1 MLSFGVMPT
10 PDERVDEQDETEL
23 ALAEDGVHRL
33 LDIITQ
39 EVSLVN
45 RAANR
50 RKWLVRKG
58 TDAMGEAQELFEQGD
73 GSLTTEETAEAPAES
88 TEDEAVEKQ
97 MSMPKAIKDAVSSA
111 LTTAHGLAAK
121 LAGHVK
127 NLEEDDTMQGLPSMV
142 GTELKALATGL
153 RAINSRYPAPK
164 AKGEGEEAET
174 EEEPAQ
180 TEEVEQA
187 KSEEDEAEVETE
199 SDNGTEKAGHGIS
212 AAMKQKVMA
221 ALEEGAKRLATLLEH
236 VKAATES
243 DEAASGIPGELAK
256 EIEAVA
262 AGFESLV
269 GAYPSPKAA
278 KTEEDEPKPHTETA
292 SAPVDAAPEE
302 SDEMEKGSPF
312 SVLQEAK
319 NVLGVVM
326 AKLQPGQPIDEDSY
340 QRLDKLRSLLGSS
353 APAERKDAEE
363 QSEKGNVKKAGAK
376 LASARRKQL
385 EAAIKS
391 LLSLFKEVLPAKDLG
406 KFPHLV
412 VSKSEQD
419 AEQYREKLEKSEA
432 ALAKAR
438 QELAELK
445 ERPVDSQVAAVE
457 TATALSGGNDQVSWP
472 LDLNAE

>member
-1 MLSFGVMPT
+1 MQS
-10 PDERVDEQDETEL
+10 PDERLDEQETEL

-73 GSLTTEETAEAPAES
+73 GSLTTEETAEAPVES
-88 TEDEAVEKQ
+88 GNEESVEKQ
-97 MSMPKAIKDAVSSA
+97 LAMPKAIKDAVSSA
-111 LTTAHGLAAK
+111 LATAHGLVGK

-127 NLEEDDTMQGLPSMV
+127 NLEEDDSMQGLPSMV

-164 AKGEGEEAET
+164 AKGEGEEDET
-174 EEEPAQ
+174 AQEPEQA
-180 TEEVEQA
+180 EEVEQT
-187 KSEEDEAEVETE
+187 KSEEGETQTETE
-199 SDNGTEKAGHGIS
+199 TEAEKAGHGIS
-212 AAMKQKVMA
+212 GALKQKVMG
-221 ALEEGAKRLATLLEH
+221 ALEDGAKRLATLLEH

-243 DEAASGIPGELAK
+243 DEAHSGIPGELAK

-262 AGFESLV
+262 AGFESLL

-278 KTEEDEPKPHTETA
+278 KTEEDEQKPHTETA
-292 SAPVDAAPEE
+292 SAPDEAAPE
-302 SDEMEKGSPF
+302 SADNMEKASPF

-319 NVLGVVM
+319 NVLGVIM
-326 AKLQPGQPIDEDSY
+326 AKIQPGQPIDEDSY
-340 QRLDKLRSLLGSS
+340 QKLDKLRSLLGSS
-353 APAERKDAEE
+353 ASGERKEDGDDS
-363 QSEKGNVKKAGAK
+363 QKGDVKKAGAK
-376 LASARRKQL
+376 MASARRKQL

-391 LLSLFKEVLPAKDLG
+391 LLSLFKEVMPAKDLG

-412 VSKSEQD
+412 VSKAEQD
-419 AEQYREKLEKSEA
+419 AEGLREKLEKAEA
-432 ALAKAR
+432 DLAKAR
-438 QELAELK
+438 GELAELR
-445 ERPVDSQVAAVE
+445 ERPAESQVATVE
-457 TATALSGGNDQVSWP
+457 TAVPTSNGKDQVSWP